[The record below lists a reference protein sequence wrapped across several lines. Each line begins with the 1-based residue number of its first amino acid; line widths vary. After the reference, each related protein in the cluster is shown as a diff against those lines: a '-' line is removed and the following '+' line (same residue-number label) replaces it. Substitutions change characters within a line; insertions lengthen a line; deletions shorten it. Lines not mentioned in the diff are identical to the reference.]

1 MGYSFIF
8 DMDGVVIDS
17 NPFHKIA
24 WERFLER
31 KGISYEHD
39 VFEKLIS
46 GRNGVYP
53 MKVLFGQDISRE
65 VITAYVNEIEREF
78 REIFRQSDV
87 AEPTPGLERFLKAIR
102 VSGYKT
108 ALATSAPAANVDLI
122 LEKTN
127 LRPFFQ
133 VILDQNDVT
142 HGKPDPEIYLKTLKR
157 LEAKREECIVFEDS
171 RVGIS
176 SALAA
181 GIKVVG
187 ISTGHNRRELHEAG
201 VSKVIEDFIDLD
213 PEDVLT
219 LIR

>member
-1 MGYSFIF
+1 MRYSLIF

-24 WERFLER
+24 WERFLDR
-31 KGISYEHD
+31 KGVLYEDD

-53 MKVLFGQDISRE
+53 MKVLLGQELTEKEIS
-65 VITAYVNEIEREF
+65 AFVNEIDQEF
-78 REIFRQSDV
+78 QEILGQSEGI
-87 AEPTPGLERFLKAIR
+87 EPTPGLLRFLKTIQAL
-102 VSGYKT
+102 GYKT
-108 ALATSAPAANVDLI
+108 ALATSAPSGNVDLI

-127 LRPFFQ
+127 LRPFFH
-133 VILDQNDVT
+133 VILDQTDVT
-142 HGKPDPEIYLKTLKR
+142 KGKPDPEVYLKTVKK
-157 LEAKREECIVFEDS
+157 LEAKKEECIVFEDS

-176 SALAA
+176 SALEA

-187 ISTGHNRRELHEAG
+187 VSTGFTQEELYEAG
-201 VSKVIEDFIDLD
+201 VSMAIDDFRNLD
-213 PEDVLT
+213 PEDVLR